1 MKKNILGAA
10 VVFFVTLAF
19 LLMLDDITSSGNHEP
34 QQNNVNIEID
44 DTNKQPNIA
53 TLDEEQ

>member
-10 VVFFVTLAF
+10 VASLVTLAF
-19 LLMLDDITSSGNHEP
+19 LMVLNDITSNANHDH
-34 QQNNVNIEID
+34 QQQTVEVYETD
-44 DTNKQPNIA
+44 QQSDIA